1 MLLARM
7 KRAGM
12 LPSKGM
18 PFTAAALSSSASE
31 ASPTSSGSSKTRIEL
46 NCTQELWL
54 ANELQKGA
62 ELIESGESTLHTSAL
77 QHKKGGGWS
86 I

>member
-12 LPSKGM
+12 LPSKGVT
-18 PFTAAALSSSASE
+18 FAADASSSSSSAP
-31 ASPTSSGSSKTRIEL
+31 SPTSSGKSKASEL

-62 ELIESGESTLHTSAL
+62 ELVESGEVTLHTSAL